1 MPAIRNSVKAV
12 ICREGSLLAIR
23 KRDAEGAYYILP
35 GGGQEFGETFHDTLR
50 RECLE
55 EVNAEVEIGVLLFV
69 REYIGAHHE
78 FAASDGN
85 VHQIEYMFRCTLK
98 DPGTLRT
105 GHHPDEGQ
113 EGLEWLPLSR
123 LEEARL
129 YPKAIRSPIRDWR
142 EGAEVYR
149 GDIN

>member
-12 ICREGSLLAIR
+12 ICREGRLLAIR
-23 KRDAEGAYYILP
+23 KRDAEDAYFILP
-35 GGGQEFGETFHDTLR
+35 GGGQEFGETFHETLR

-55 EVNAEVEIGVLLFV
+55 EVNAEVEIGPLIFI

-85 VHQIEYMFRCTLK
+85 VHQVEYMFLCSLR
-98 DPGTLRT
+98 DPSTLRT
-105 GHHPDEGQ
+105 GCHPDEGQ
-113 EGLEWLPLSR
+113 EGFEWLPLSS

-129 YPKAIRSPIRDWR
+129 YPKALRASIRDWR
-142 EGAEVYR
+142 EGNEVYL